1 MLKKILLWAILATL
15 VLVPFFLFEEDIAR
29 FAETSLAAARG
40 NILFSALVL
49 FLFLASDIFLPVP
62 SCLVS
67 TACGGVLGV
76 YFGFLVSFSAMT
88 VSSII
93 GYVIGRFF
101 ASFARRISRASIL
114 EMGNGSLSSKP
125 IFLLAMRPVP
135 VLAECSIVY
144 AGIRRY
150 SATQCAFWTTLGNI
164 VVSAVYAGIGAFG
177 VARDSVLPAFLA
189 TAIFSGLAF
198 ILGRVANFRRLSRI

>member
-40 NILFSALVL
+40 NILYSALVL

-88 VSSII
+88 VSSVI

-101 ASFARRISRASIL
+101 ASFARRISGASI
-114 EMGNGSLSSKP
+114 SKP

-144 AGIRRY
+144 AGIRHY
-150 SATQCAFWTTLGNI
+150 SPTQCAFWTTLGNI

-177 VARDSVLPAFLA
+177 VERDSVLPAFLA
-189 TAIFSGLAF
+189 TAILSGLAF
-198 ILGRVANFRRLSRI
+198 ILGKISSRVFVSSLE

>member
-1 MLKKILLWAILATL
+1 MQKKILLWAILATL

-40 NILFSALVL
+40 NILYSALVL

-101 ASFARRISRASIL
+101 ASFARRISGTSI
-114 EMGNGSLSSKP
+114 SKP

-177 VARDSVLPAFLA
+177 VERDSVLPAFLA
-189 TAIFSGLAF
+189 TAILSGLAF
-198 ILGRVANFRRLSRI
+198 ILGKISSRVFVSSLE

>member
-1 MLKKILLWAILATL
+1 MLKNILLWAILATL
-15 VLVPFFLFEEDIAR
+15 VLVPFFLFEADVAR

-40 NILFSALVL
+40 DILFSALVL

-67 TACGGVLGV
+67 AACGSVLGV
-76 YFGFLVSFSAMT
+76 YLGFLVSFSAMT
-88 VSSII
+88 VSSVI
-93 GYVIGRFF
+93 GYAIGRFF
-101 ASFARRISRASIL
+101 ASFARRISGASI
-114 EMGNGSLSSKP
+114 SKP

-150 SATQCAFWTTLGNI
+150 SVAQCAFWTTLGNI

-177 VARDSVLPAFLA
+177 AERDSVLPAFIA
-189 TAIFSGLAF
+189 TAILSGFAF
-198 ILGRVANFRRLSRI
+198 IMGRLPVRG